1 MHTNTAD
8 AAVPEKKKKIDQDTI
23 PTKPTETI
31 DSSRNA
37 DMSNNKASHASQYE
51 NPLQL
56 YPEIK

>member
-1 MHTNTAD
+1 MQQSLK
-8 AAVPEKKKKIDQDTI
+8 KKKKIDQDTI
-23 PTKPTETI
+23 PTKPTKTI

-37 DMSNNKASHASQYE
+37 DMSNNKAGHASQYE

>member
-1 MHTNTAD
+1 MQQSLK
-8 AAVPEKKKKIDQDTI
+8 KKKKIDQDTI

>member
-8 AAVPEKKKKIDQDTI
+8 AAVPKKKKIDQDTI
-23 PTKPTETI
+23 PTKSTKTI

-37 DMSNNKASHASQYE
+37 HMSNNKAGHASQYE